1 MTDLVFDGMTG
12 ELTAE
17 DIEKGDRCNHEA
29 CPLARALENMFPGH
43 SVYVDDYVA
52 VNNKEGETILNMP
65 LTDPLLTWVDR
76 FDNEKPVEPIKL
88 HIGTHTVG
96 AAKWILGIVG
106 EDEWIK

>member
-1 MTDLVFDGMTG
+1 MKILIFDGMTG

-17 DIEKGDRCNHEA
+17 DIQVGIRCDHEA

-43 SVYVDDYVA
+43 HAFIDDYA
-52 VNNKEGETILNMP
+52 VLHDQDGEQVLSMP
-65 LTDPLLTWVDR
+65 LTDTLIVWVDR